1 VIINLWNYLL
11 FIFARANW
19 LSAVDI
25 LLVATVV
32 FLVLYLLRDTKALVL
47 LRGVLFLIVVI
58 SLLSSLRV
66 LPAFSWLTTNTL
78 PTLLLAIPVIFAP
91 EIRRGLERLGR
102 TGSIFAKDNFSSEM
116 ERIIQTV
123 VQASRRIAERKYG
136 GLIVFSRL
144 DSLQAYIETGIRLE
158 AAVTP
163 ETLIQIFYPKTP
175 LHDGA
180 MIISDE
186 KITAAGCV
194 LPLSSSGVLEESPER
209 LMGLRHRAA
218 LGVAEESD
226 AIAVVISEE
235 TGIVSL
241 AYDGKIDF
249 QWFKEFLNEFIALV
263 GKKSYFA
270 DPVASVGDCDL
281 DFCRNISQSKYRNRA
296 NHTLGSDSA
305 GD

>member
-11 FIFARANW
+11 FIFERANW
-19 LSAVDI
+19 LSVVDI
-25 LLVATVV
+25 LLVAAVV
-32 FLVLYLLRDTKALVL
+32 FFLLYTLRDTKALVL

-66 LPAFSWLTTNTL
+66 LPAFSWLTANTL
-78 PTLLLAIPVIFAP
+78 PTMLLAIPVIFAP
-91 EIRRGLERLGR
+91 EIRRVLERIGR
-102 TGSIFAKDNFSSEM
+102 TGSILAQDNFSSET

-144 DSLQAYIETGIRLE
+144 DSLQTYVETGVHLG
-158 AAVTP
+158 ATVNP

-180 MIISDE
+180 IIIADE
-186 KITAAGCV
+186 VIAAAGCV
-194 LPLSSSGVLEESPER
+194 LPLSSSGVLDESPER
-209 LMGLRHRAA
+209 SMGLRHRAA

-226 AIAVVISEE
+226 AVAVVISEE

-241 AYDGKIDF
+241 AYDGKIDKYVPLDELQGKLNGFFKQDQSSKSLFARLISNF
-249 QWFKEFLNEFIALV
+249 QGILK
-263 GKKSYFA
+263 
-270 DPVASVGDCDL
+270 
-281 DFCRNISQSKYRNRA
+281 
-296 NHTLGSDSA
+296 
-305 GD
+305 

>member
-1 VIINLWNYLL
+1 ML

-19 LSAVDI
+19 LSVFDI
-25 LLVATVV
+25 LLVAAVV

-102 TGSIFAKDNFSSEM
+102 TGSIFAQDNFSSEK

-180 MIISDE
+180 IIISDE

-209 LMGLRHRAA
+209 SMGLRHRAA
-218 LGVAEESD
+218 LGISEESD

-241 AYDGKIDF
+241 AYDGKIDKYVPMDELQGKLNGFF
-249 QWFKEFLNEFIALV
+249 QTDQSSKTLLSRFVSIV
-263 GKKSYFA
+263 QG
-270 DPVASVGDCDL
+270 
-281 DFCRNISQSKYRNRA
+281 ISE
-296 NHTLGSDSA
+296 
-305 GD
+305 